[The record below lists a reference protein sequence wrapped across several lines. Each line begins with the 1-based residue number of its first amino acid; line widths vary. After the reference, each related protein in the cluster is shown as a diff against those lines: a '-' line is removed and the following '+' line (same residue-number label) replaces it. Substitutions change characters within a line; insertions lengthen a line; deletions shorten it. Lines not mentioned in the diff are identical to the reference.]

1 MNRVW
6 LVAGARVSEGSCRT
20 AWVLRAQAGMPAL
33 KPWDGVLFLIGNG
46 IQDSVVAVLVVPDC
60 MVVIFPVQL
69 NDAADS

>member
-20 AWVLRAQAGMPAL
+20 AWVQARMPAL
-33 KPWDGVLFLIGNG
+33 KLWNGVLVLIGNG